1 MPPLHTFN
9 KPLTSA
15 ALLRSLFADVMR
27 EVGAPAPPPLPV
39 AERQAI
45 EKAGAALRRQRAAAL
60 TGAAAPFTAPLQVAR
75 VRAPPCS
82 SGRPGLGLGTEG
94 WTP

>member
-1 MPPLHTFN
+1 
-9 KPLTSA
+9 
-15 ALLRSLFADVMR
+15 MR

-39 AERQAI
+39 AERQDI

-75 VRAPPCS
+75 VRAPSRS
-82 SGRPGLGLGTEG
+82 SGVAGSPDDERMWG
-94 WTP
+94 WHIRLTGCSA

>member
-1 MPPLHTFN
+1 M
-9 KPLTSA
+9 
-15 ALLRSLFADVMR
+15 LRSLFADVMR

-39 AERQAI
+39 AERQEI
-45 EKAGAALRRQRAAAL
+45 EKAGATLRRQRAAAL

-82 SGRPGLGLGTEG
+82 SGVAEVF
-94 WTP
+94 